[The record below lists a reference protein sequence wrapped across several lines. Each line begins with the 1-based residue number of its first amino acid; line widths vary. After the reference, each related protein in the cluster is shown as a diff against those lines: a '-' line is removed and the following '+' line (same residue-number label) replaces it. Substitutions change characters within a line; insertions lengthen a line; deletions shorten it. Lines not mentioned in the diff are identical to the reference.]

1 MTERSKADMDAVER
15 ALSAAREDLQVP
27 EGLMARVLA
36 DAQAMTPPRPR
47 AAARSARAPVW
58 RMPSP
63 GGWRGLGG
71 LVAATCAGFWIGIA
85 PPSAW
90 PDAGAMIL
98 GVETSTT
105 PYSDDSE
112 ALSVYGWDIE
122 ES

>member
-1 MTERSKADMDAVER
+1 MTEKSKTDMDAVER
-15 ALSAAREDLQVP
+15 ALSAAREDLKVP

-36 DAQAMTPPRPR
+36 DAQAMTPKPPR
-47 AAARSARAPVW
+47 AVVRSVRAPVW
-58 RMPSP
+58 RMSFL

-90 PDAGAMIL
+90 PDAGALLL